1 MAKLVSI
8 VIPNYNYGRYIRKS
22 LESAVSQ
29 TYENIEIIVVDDA
42 STDNSVEI
50 IREYEKKY
58 DNIKFYYNPKNLG
71 VVGSH
76 NRCVNL
82 SSGEYLV
89 VLSSD
94 DYLHPDFISSCVQ
107 KLDAYPTAGIVSSDI
122 WYVDDEDNVTSPESF
137 YPESFF
143 CKGIYQCKVWLF
155 TNTFVPSQVLIRR
168 SCLNDPDIGG
178 MFSYLADT
186 MIDTELWYRICLK
199 YDFVYYRKKLS
210 YYRHHIGSYSKSY
223 ENLKGY
229 LQFYLARKRFGELAK
244 DIPYLSNY
252 TEEAVLRSTRMGT
265 RYIRILL
272 ENGKFSLANQYLK
285 LTEGL
290 NPKIIEYPYYAY
302 VEECVQKEYIPNA
315 RMLLE
320 YEIEYNESCRAEE
333 HKRMN
338 TSQPYELPENVDVFK
353 TI

>member
-1 MAKLVSI
+1 MGKLVSI
-8 VIPNYNYGRYIRKS
+8 VIPNYNYSKYIRKS
-22 LESAVSQ
+22 LDSAVSQ
-29 TYENIEIIVVDDA
+29 TYENIEIIIVDDA

-50 IREYEKKY
+50 IKEFENKY
-58 DNIKFYYNPKNLG
+58 ANIKFYSNRHNLG

-76 NRCVNL
+76 NRCINL
-82 SSGEYLV
+82 SSGEYVV

-94 DYLHPDFISSCVQ
+94 DYLHPHFVSECVK
-107 KLDAYPTAGIVSSDI
+107 KLDDYPTAGIVSSDI
-122 WYVDDEDNVTSPESF
+122 WYVDDNDNVSYPESF

-143 CKGIYQCKVWLF
+143 CKGMYQCKVWLF

-168 SCLNDPDIGG
+168 SCLNDSDIGG

-244 DIPYLSNY
+244 NIPYLSKY
-252 TEEAVLRSTRMGT
+252 TDEAVLRSTRMGI

-272 ENGKFSLANQYLK
+272 ENREFQLAKQYLR

-290 NPKIIEYPYYAY
+290 NPKIIDFPYYLF
-302 VEECVQKEYIPNA
+302 VERCIHNECILDGKKLI
-315 RMLLE
+315 E
-320 YEIEYNESCRAEE
+320 YEIEYNEFCRSEE
-333 HKRMN
+333 HKRMKL
-338 TSQPYELPENVDVFK
+338 SQPYELPENVEIFETK
-353 TI
+353 